1 MRKEAKLIN
10 LNKQTNLQD
19 QKIFFGEYNGF
30 QRYDMYANNFSKVI
44 ERAMRQAFWTPEE
57 ISLLH
62 DRENFKTLPPHV
74 QEILINN
81 LLFQTLMDSGQNRG
95 LDKVMAEIV
104 TESEWEAV
112 FKTQAFFELIHSLSY
127 SHIIRELFPSNASEI
142 FDRVYKVDEIKNR
155 INKEIDAYDSVKELL
170 NQNKLEEN
178 EENKKKILTLL
189 IHIYLLEGLKFY
201 ISFMVT
207 YMINSAYKDSIPGV
221 TKIIKLINFDEDMHV
236 AVISG
241 LINILKTSQENKF
254 THLFSNGWFEEQTYA
269 IIDGIVKDELEW
281 GKYLLSFGPIPG
293 LTNEALKEF
302 MNYYANDRLRILDL
316 APKYPVSKSA
326 DIVEWFK
333 MYKDINKDNT
343 AQQEAQALNYN
354 IGTMSNDINNA
365 DLKDAFKKLKDLQK
379 EKNYHEDK

>member
-281 GKYLLSFGPIPG
+281 SKYLLSFGPIPG